1 VARFFD
7 AIVHSKAVP
16 WPELQELLEK
26 ATVIVADN
34 VAEYFYS
41 GTDQDYWS
49 LETDFPNLAPP
60 FELFFL
66 EWREPSYFVA
76 RGLGRQRIHSR
87 RRNGA
92 LFVCVE
98 SDEVGDAEAARGCR
112 WVENIWLWTESE
124 RAVELLGL
132 MRIKVGPEGS
142 PVRFSDEGYFV
153 ASPNPELRTQPP
165 AELFLSLAQPALL
178 TVCFLHCKNVHI
190 ETHTPPPAV
199 AKKHRLRYG
208 RPPVTYKTLV
218 IDPLTK
224 VLRNEGKAEEVGLR
238 KALHICRGH
247 FKRFEERPLFG
258 KYKGMWWWESQL
270 RGSLQHGYIKK
281 TYEVHPPKKDGP
293 EH

>member
-153 ASPNPELRTQPP
+153 VSPNPELRTQPP
-165 AELFLSLAQPALL
+165 AE
-178 TVCFLHCKNVHI
+178 
-190 ETHTPPPAV
+190 
-199 AKKHRLRYG
+199 
-208 RPPVTYKTLV
+208 
-218 IDPLTK
+218 
-224 VLRNEGKAEEVGLR
+224 LRNEGKAEEVGLR